1 MQLWNRVDKR
11 ILEQDLLESSENR
24 LTISFYKYA
33 KIEQPASWR
42 NELYLAWS
50 NLGVLG
56 RIYVA
61 DEGINAQISV
71 PEKNKQLFI
80 EHLYSYPFLQGI
92 RLNYAIDDDG
102 KSFSKLKILVRKKI
116 VADGLDDATFDS
128 SDAGIHLSAREF
140 NELTEQNDTIVVD
153 MRNHYES
160 EIGHFENAI
169 TPDVDT
175 FREQLPLVVQMLES
189 DKDKKVVM
197 YCTGGIRCEKAS
209 AWLKHNGFKHVY
221 QLNGGIIEYARQV
234 QEQGLK
240 NKFRGK
246 NFVFDRRLGE
256 KITHEII
263 AQCHQCGQPADTH
276 TNCKNEACHLLFIQ
290 CDACAE
296 QYNGCCCADCMNTV
310 SLPEEERRALRKGL
324 NPGRKVFKKGRG
336 EQLTFKKSS
345 TDMQSSALHPE
356 T

>member
-11 ILEQDLLESSENR
+11 ILEKNLLESNEPR
-24 LTISFYKYA
+24 CTISFYNYS
-33 KIEQPASWR
+33 KIENPAAWR
-42 NELYLAWS
+42 DELFLAWEP
-50 NLGVLG
+50 LGVLG

-61 DEGINAQISV
+61 FEGINAQLSV
-71 PEKNKQLFI
+71 PERNKQAFI
-80 EHLYSYPFLQGI
+80 DHLYSYPFLNGI

-116 VADGLDDATFDS
+116 VADGLEDETFDS
-128 SDAGIHLSAREF
+128 SNCGVHLDAATF
-140 NELTEQNDTIVVD
+140 NALTDKEDTILVD

-175 FREQLPLVVQMLES
+175 FREQLPLVVDML
-189 DKDKKVVM
+189 KDKKDKTIVM

-209 AWLKHNGFKHVY
+209 AWLKHNGFQDVY

-234 QEQGLK
+234 HEQGLK
-240 NKFRGK
+240 NKFKGK

-256 KITHEII
+256 KIGHEVI
-263 AQCHQCGQPADTH
+263 AQCHQCGKPADTH
-276 TNCKNEACHLLFIQ
+276 TNCKNEGCHILFIQ
-290 CDACAE
+290 CASCAE
-296 QYNGCCCADCMNTV
+296 QYNGCCCEECMNI
-310 SLPEEERRALRKGL
+310 SKLPEEERRALRKGI

-336 EQLTFKKSS
+336 EQLIFKKHAADVSFS
-345 TDMQSSALHPE
+345 TLNGEQ
-356 T
+356 